1 MAVMQ
6 PICDPGAGIAPPPD
20 LVPAGAERV
29 ALGRAALFR
38 RSGADPAILCVPGGY
53 HGAWCYADWLEAFT
67 VSGIAAA
74 AVECR
79 GKGTSDAP
87 PDPRTGIDDYAEDV
101 TVAAAALGGP
111 VVLLGHSLGA
121 LVALRAVRRVPQ
133 AAGLLL
139 IAPSPPGNL
148 PGAAAVP
155 LVAEDSPRPPPA
167 EAVVVDRF
175 LGGSRPSG
183 LAAYLAALSPE
194 SPRAL
199 NERYGLRL
207 SVHPASVARLPVLV
221 VEAGLDDHQRHPPG
235 QDRALADFL
244 SGTHLLLAEAPHC
257 MMLRPW
263 AAAAAAPLIRW
274 HHAAFGR
281 G

>member
-1 MAVMQ
+1 MQ
-6 PICDPGAGIAPPPD
+6 PIYDPGAGIAPPPD
-20 LVPAGAERV
+20 LLLPGAERV
-29 ALGRAALFR
+29 ALGPAALFR
-38 RSGADPAILCVPGGY
+38 RPGAGPAILCIPGGY
-53 HGAWCYADWLEAFT
+53 HGAWCYADWLEAFAA
-67 VSGIAAA
+67 SGIAAA

-79 GKGTSDAP
+79 GKGTSDAS

-101 TVAAAALGGP
+101 IVATAALGGP

-121 LVALRAVRRVPQ
+121 LVALRAVGRVPQ

-155 LVAEDSPRPPPA
+155 LVAEGSPRAPPA
-167 EAVVVDRF
+167 EAVVVSRF
-175 LGGSRPSG
+175 LGGSQPAG

-207 SVHPASVARLPVLV
+207 SADPADVARLPVLV

-244 SGTHLLLAEAPHC
+244 GGAHLLLAEAPHC

-263 AAAAAAPLIRW
+263 AATSAAPLIRW
-274 HHAAFGR
+274 YQATFR
-281 G
+281 GG